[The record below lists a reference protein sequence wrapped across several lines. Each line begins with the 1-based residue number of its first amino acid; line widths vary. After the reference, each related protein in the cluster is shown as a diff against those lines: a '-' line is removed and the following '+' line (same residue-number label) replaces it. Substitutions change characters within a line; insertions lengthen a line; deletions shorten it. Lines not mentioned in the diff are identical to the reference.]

1 MDRRSLPGSGKP
13 FSNNSAK
20 IHQEWLVYIAGQGH
34 RSTASHEANGLPFQA
49 LTLHLDRTDEVLSIL
64 VRKDDVA
71 QEHVY
76 LSIPQPCRV
85 IVEKVGAEVRLH
97 VDSTEGSSTIIR
109 F

>member
-34 RSTASHEANGLPFQA
+34 RSTASHEANGLPFHA

-64 VRKDDVA
+64 VRKDNVA
-71 QEHVY
+71 QEHVC

-85 IVEKVGAEVRLH
+85 IVEKKMP
-97 VDSTEGSSTIIR
+97 
-109 F
+109 